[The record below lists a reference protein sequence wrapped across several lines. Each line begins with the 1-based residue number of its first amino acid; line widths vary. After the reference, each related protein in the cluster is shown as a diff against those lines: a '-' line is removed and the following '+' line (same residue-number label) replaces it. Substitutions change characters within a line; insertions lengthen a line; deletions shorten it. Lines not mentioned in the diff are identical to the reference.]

1 MRGFTRSLYNSL
13 LCVFLLLA
21 VSSAAAETQVQRDC
35 RADGWDPTQLA
46 CATCDLLPTD
56 NTPLQTR
63 CRACC
68 QDVRDT
74 AYTVKPY
81 QAAVLVVPA
90 QLPEEVQKLVD
101 DDWEALVAAKGGTA
115 RLRKM
120 GGSRSSGGQ
129 SYFFAAPPV
138 YVYFFNDAATAATAT
153 SEALAAALAQ
163 ESMALTGWK
172 REDMRDMLQTLL
184 P

>member
-1 MRGFTRSLYNSL
+1 
-13 LCVFLLLA
+13 VFLLLA
-21 VSSAAAETQVQRDC
+21 AAAAAAETQVQRDC

-46 CATCDLLPTD
+46 CATCDLFVSGEQ
-56 NTPLQTR
+56 LQTR

-68 QDVRDT
+68 QAVRDT
-74 AYTVKPY
+74 AYTVQPY

-90 QLPEEVQKLVD
+90 QLPEEVQKLVE

-120 GGSRSSGGQ
+120 IGSSSGSQ
-129 SYFFAAPPV
+129 SYFFSAPPV
-138 YVYFFNDAATAATAT
+138 YVYFFNDAATASTAT
-153 SEALAAALAQ
+153 SEALAAERAQ